1 MSKRQ
6 PLVRGYRLSNQP
18 KEKVMAFALTQKG
31 IRAVAQVKSKYEHL
45 KPEYKTN
52 TFDRVVF
59 EMGNMPACVI
69 CYAIAKPSSADFSDM
84 VRQGYATR

>member
-1 MSKRQ
+1 MDSVV
-6 PLVRGYRLSNQP
+6 PLTQ
-18 KEKVMAFALTQKG
+18 EKIMTFALTQKG
-31 IRAVAQVKSKYEHL
+31 IRAVAQVKSKYEYL

-69 CYAIAKPSSADFSDM
+69 CYAIAKPSSDDFSDM